1 MSRQANPPDTLG
13 AGRWP
18 SLAAA
23 VPMLVLI
30 ALPVVALALA
40 SSPTELAAGARHPLF
55 LPALGLT
62 ARTTVVSLVVVVA
75 AGTPLAWW
83 LAASSGRWARGVE
96 QLVDLPIVLPP
107 AVLGIALLQ
116 TFGRNGLLGGSLE
129 ALGLQVPFTTAAV
142 VLTQVVVASPFY
154 VQSAAAAFRRVDRDL
169 LIVARTLGR
178 SPAGAFFGVA
188 VPVALPGLVSGA
200 ALAWARAIGEFGA
213 TLLFAGNLP
222 GRTQTAPLAIYT
234 ALESDVQAAVALS
247 LVLAAVAVLL
257 LLGLR
262 ALPGGRLGRVVEAVA
277 AGAGRR

>member
-1 MSRQANPPDTLG
+1 
-13 AGRWP
+13 
-18 SLAAA
+18 
-23 VPMLVLI
+23 MLVLL

-40 SSPTELAAGARHPLF
+40 SSPAELAAGARHPLF
-55 LPALGLT
+55 LPALWLT
-62 ARTTVVSLVVVVA
+62 ARTTVVSLAIVVA

-83 LAASSGRWARGVE
+83 LAVSSGRWARGVE
-96 QLVDLPIVLPP
+96 QLVDVPIVLPP

-116 TFGRNGLLGGSLE
+116 TFGRNGLLGTPLE
-129 ALGLQVPFTTAAV
+129 AMGLQIPFTTAAV

-247 LVLAAVAVLL
+247 LVLAAAAVFL

-277 AGAGRR
+277 AGVGRG

>member
-1 MSRQANPPDTLG
+1 
-13 AGRWP
+13 
-18 SLAAA
+18 
-23 VPMLVLI
+23 MLVLL

-83 LAASSGRWARGVE
+83 LATSSGRWARGVE

-116 TFGRNGLLGGSLE
+116 TFGRNGLLGGPLE

-262 ALPGGRLGRVVEAVA
+262 ALPGGRLGRVVEVVA